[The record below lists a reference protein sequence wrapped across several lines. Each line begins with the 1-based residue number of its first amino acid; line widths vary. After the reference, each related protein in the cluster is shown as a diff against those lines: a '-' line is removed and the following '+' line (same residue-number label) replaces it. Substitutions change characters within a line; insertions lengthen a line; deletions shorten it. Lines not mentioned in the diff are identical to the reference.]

1 MSALVRLVPV
11 SVLVGSL
18 LACNQLTVPLLPVLA
33 DPCAEWPEPG
43 MYRLNVGDEWTRT
56 PLVYVPPSPPASR
69 REAVVMLHGAGG
81 SPEKM
86 ELLTLWQARAVDRSL
101 LAVFPSGTG
110 GTGGLTWNAG
120 SCCGYAE
127 NIDQPDVAFLDAT
140 AAALRDQLCV
150 DKVLAAGHSNGSMM
164 AQRWTCEGSG
174 VDAVIANAG
183 PLLLNTCK
191 GEPVPVQAWV
201 GDADPRVPPAGG
213 TTDEGETF
221 PPAEEAFAL
230 VRARNQCTDEAP
242 RVTVTGDLT
251 CSTWSCAAS
260 TVFCVVAGGEHDWP
274 GGVADRGDNP
284 VIEDVA
290 LAWFDEVTAEVS
302 DTDVADTDV
311 NDTDVTAPADTD
323 PADTDPADTDPAD
336 TDPVDTTDTTDT
348 TNPGDTVDTTD
359 TVAP

>member
-11 SVLVGSL
+11 SILVGCVF
-18 LACNQLTVPLLPVLA
+18 ACTRLTVPLLPVLA

-43 MYRLNVGDEWTRT
+43 LYRLSVGEDWTRT
-56 PLVYVPPSPPASR
+56 PLIYVPPAPGAR
-69 REAVVMLHGAGG
+69 RDAVVMLHGAGG

-86 ELLTLWQARAVDRSL
+86 ELITFWQARAVDRGL

-127 NIDQPDVAFLDAT
+127 SIDQPDVAFLDAT

-174 VDAVIANAG
+174 MDAVIADAG

-201 GDADPRVPPAGG
+201 GDADPRVPMAGG

-230 VRARNQCTDEAP
+230 VRARNQCTDAAP
-242 RVTVTGDLT
+242 TVTVTGDTT
-251 CSTWSCAAS
+251 CTSWSCAAS
-260 TVFCVVAGGEHDWP
+260 TVFCVVAGGGHEWP
-274 GGVADRGDNP
+274 GGVTVRDDNP

-290 LAWFDEVTAEVS
+290 LAWFDEVTGAV
-302 DTDVADTDV
+302 DTE
-311 NDTDVTAPADTD
+311 PS
-323 PADTDPADTDPAD
+323 DTDPADTDPAD
-336 TDPVDTTDTTDT
+336 TDPVDTDPLDTD
-348 TNPGDTVDTTD
+348 P
-359 TVAP
+359 P